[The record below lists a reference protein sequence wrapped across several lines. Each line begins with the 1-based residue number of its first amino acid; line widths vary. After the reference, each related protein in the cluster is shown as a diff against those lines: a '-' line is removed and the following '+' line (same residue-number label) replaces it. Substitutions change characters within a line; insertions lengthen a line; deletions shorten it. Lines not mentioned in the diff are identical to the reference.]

1 MCFFLVIYSSCLH
14 SESQLNVPQNVSW
27 LVLRKVG
34 ICGHAF
40 VNVISCFIFKKKKA
54 PSCSLMSKLTPYVF
68 LQFPRLN
75 R

>member
-40 VNVISCFIFKKKKA
+40 VNVISCFIFKKKKKHLRVVLCLSS
-54 PSCSLMSKLTPYVF
+54 PPMYF
-68 LQFPRLN
+68 FN
-75 R
+75 FHG

>member
-40 VNVISCFIFKKKKA
+40 VNVISCFIFKKKKIKHLHVVLCLSS
-54 PSCSLMSKLTPYVF
+54 PPMYF
-68 LQFPRLN
+68 FN
-75 R
+75 FHG

>member
-40 VNVISCFIFKKKKA
+40 VNVISCFIFKKKKKHLHVVLCLSS
-54 PSCSLMSKLTPYVF
+54 PPMYF
-68 LQFPRLN
+68 FN
-75 R
+75 FHG